1 MRANPVPHAGEVA
14 AGASY
19 ARKCGNFSA
28 SAWRNWMIFS
38 DGMSAI
44 HILRRAFPR
53 AKEISPPETFFQILI
68 KSYRAH
74 LHFEEHAIRAG
85 TNMVRY

>member
-1 MRANPVPHAGEVA
+1 
-14 AGASY
+14 
-19 ARKCGNFSA
+19 
-28 SAWRNWMIFS
+28 
-38 DGMSAI
+38 MSAT
-44 HILRRAFPR
+44 HILRRAFQR
-53 AKEISPPETFFQILI
+53 AKEISPPETFSPILI